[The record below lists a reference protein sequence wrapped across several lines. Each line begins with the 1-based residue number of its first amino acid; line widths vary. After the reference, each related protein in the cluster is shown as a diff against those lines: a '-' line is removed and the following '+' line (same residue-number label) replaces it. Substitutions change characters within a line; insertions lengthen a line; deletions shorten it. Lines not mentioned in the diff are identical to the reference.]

1 MGWHHHDPD
10 TSPILRISVFLTVAL
25 GGVAVLAYGVIP
37 LAEDN
42 LVLGGLSL
50 LPTVPVLLVGLQVI
64 WMRLEGKA

>member
-1 MGWHHHDPD
+1 MTPV
-10 TSPILRISVFLTVAL
+10 LRRCVFLTAAL

-50 LPTVPVLLVGLQVI
+50 FPTVPVLLVGLQVL
-64 WMRLEGKA
+64 WMRLEDKA